1 MSVPSIKGSVFEGL
15 MADLRQ
21 TVAAERADLDELR
34 ELLED
39 KDRELLDGQVATI
52 QWVPIRLYA
61 AILDY
66 LTRVEGGADP
76 VAYLHRRGALACDR
90 LIDGVYKA
98 FKVEPGQWG
107 KRTGEIMMGMG
118 KLLYNFTRWSFSD
131 LGAGVYQIS
140 CEEASEFP
148 DCAVETAHGFIERY
162 ASRASGR
169 TVKVDSTRPSRAKIV
184 FTVRARD

>member
-1 MSVPSIKGSVFEGL
+1 MKIPSIKGSIFEGL
-15 MADLRQ
+15 LADLREA
-21 TVAAERADLDELR
+21 VAAGRVDLDELR
-34 ELLED
+34 DVLDE
-39 KDRELLDGQVATI
+39 KDRDLLDGQVTTI
-52 QWVPIRLYA
+52 QWVPMRAYA

-76 VAYLHRRGALACDR
+76 VAYQRRRGAQACDR
-90 LIDGVYKA
+90 LIGGIYKA

-107 KRTGEIMMGMG
+107 PRTGEIMMGMG

-131 LGAGVYQIS
+131 LGSGVYQVA

-162 ASRASGR
+162 ANRASGR
-169 TVKVDSTRPSRAKIV
+169 TVKVESSRPSRAKIV
-184 FTVRARD
+184 FTVSARD